1 MAELSAIAQITP
13 AQRMA
18 PAGQHPPGQPAS
30 SAANSTSGA
39 KSKLTRRQKAAI
51 VVRFLISEGA
61 PLELAHLPPHHQ
73 DSLTRQMGAMRSI
86 DRATL
91 AEVIQEF
98 AGDLEQFGLSFP
110 RGLMAALQDMD
121 DKLAP
126 EAAEKLRL
134 DAGLQKATD
143 PWEKIRALEPAS
155 LLEIINREA
164 PEVSAV
170 LLSKLDTRKAAN
182 LLSQLPG
189 DQARALTLSI
199 SRTAGIRADAVARI
213 GAALAEQLQ
222 DTPDTAFTETPSRR
236 VGAMLN
242 MSPAATRDALL
253 QQIEAADAHFAAE
266 VRQSILTFA
275 DLRQRLPENAVARV
289 LREVDQPT
297 LVVALQYGVQTG
309 GATLTAP
316 NSCWRA
322 SRAAWPRL
330 CAKKW
335 PNVALSQ
342 IPTAKRRKMPSS
354 RPPGNWK
361 RGATLPCTPP
371 NWPSPKPGQAI

>member
-13 AQRMA
+13 VQRTA
-18 PAGQHPPGQPAS
+18 PAGPHTPGPANAAKPQP
-30 SAANSTSGA
+30 
-39 KSKLTRRQKAAI
+39 TRRQKAAI

-61 PLELAHLPPHHQ
+61 QLELAHLPAHHQ
-73 DSLTRQMGAMRSI
+73 DSLIRQMGEMRAI

-91 AEVIQEF
+91 AAVIREF

-121 DKLAP
+121 GKLAP

-134 DAGLQKATD
+134 DAGLQTASD
-143 PWEKIRALEPAS
+143 PWEKIRALAHDS
-155 LLEIINREA
+155 LLDIINREA

-170 LLSKLDTRKAAN
+170 LLSKLDTRKAAD
-182 LLSQLPG
+182 LLGQLPG

-199 SRTAGIRADAVARI
+199 SRTAGIRTDAVARI
-213 GAALAEQLQ
+213 GNALAEQLQ
-222 DTPDTAFTETPSRR
+222 DTPDIAFSETPSRR

-253 QQIEAADAHFAAE
+253 QQIEATDAHFAAE

-297 LVVALQYGVQTG
+297 LVVALQYGVQSG
-309 GATLTAP
+309 GADADSAEFLLAGL
-316 NSCWRA
+316 
-322 SRAAWPRL
+322 SRRMAEAVRGEMAE
-330 CAKKW
+330 CG
-335 PNVALSQ
+335 V
-342 IPTAKRRKMPSS
+342 IPETYGEEAQ
-354 RPPGNWK
+354 NAII
-361 RGATLPCTPP
+361 GATRQLEEGGEIALPPP
-371 NWPSPKPGQAI
+371 NWHSPKPGQAI

>member
-1 MAELSAIAQITP
+1 MAELSAIAKITP
-13 AQRMA
+13 AQRMS
-18 PAGQHPPGQPAS
+18 PAGQPAS

-39 KSKLTRRQKAAI
+39 KSKLTCRQKAAI

-121 DKLAP
+121 GKLAP

-155 LLEIINREA
+155 LLEILNREA

-289 LREVDQPT
+289 LHEVDQPT

-309 GATLTAP
+309 GGDADSAEFLLAGLSRRMAEAVREEMAERGTIPDTHGEEAQNAIIAATRQLEEGGDI
-316 NSCWRA
+316 
-322 SRAAWPRL
+322 
-330 CAKKW
+330 
-335 PNVALSQ
+335 ALH
-342 IPTAKRRKMPSS
+342 
-354 RPPGNWK
+354 PPEL
-361 RGATLPCTPP
+361 AQP
-371 NWPSPKPGQAI
+371 